1 MSADQ
6 ATQVSPLING
16 VDSMPKKEVVL
27 PDTLEFVEELKRR
40 WMATVDAIVDPLMLI
55 DKDFNIQQANRAMSA
70 LSNRDIKQVIGKKCY
85 QMFAGRSSPC
95 PGCQLIE
102 SVDQKKP
109 LTFELKQIYAGRFYE
124 VTSQPIFNSH
134 DELEGSLH
142 IYRDRTLAKQL
153 QNQLIQ
159 HEKLA
164 SIGLLAGGI
173 AHEINNPLAGIL
185 LFAQML
191 LRTMD
196 KESEHFQDVV
206 EIESAAKRCKT
217 IVESLLDFARKQPAL
232 EDKKSEAVVDL
243 QDALESALRFSTVG
257 GAADRIEISEQ
268 WGPHRVTTRGN
279 RNKIIQVFLNLIQN
293 AIQAMPNGGTLILQT
308 SLYDDDRGHWAVAEV
323 IDQGIGIPPEHMKKI
338 FDPFFTSKGEGQG
351 TGLGLSICHGI
362 IHDLHGFIEVE
373 SKLNKGSCFRV
384 LVPRADALIRAG

>member
-1 MSADQ
+1 MA
-6 ATQVSPLING
+6 
-16 VDSMPKKEVVL
+16 KKEEKV
-27 PDTLEFVEELKRR
+27 PDTLEFVEGLKRR

-55 DKDFNIQQANRAMSA
+55 DKEFNIIQANRAMAS

-95 PGCQLIE
+95 PGCQMIE
-102 SVDQKKP
+102 SVDTQKP
-109 LTFELKQIYAGRFYE
+109 LTFDLKQVYPGRIYE
-124 VTSQPIFNSH
+124 VASQPIFTH
-134 DELEGSLH
+134 QGDLEGALH

-196 KESEHFQDVV
+196 KESPHYQDVE
-206 EIESAAKRCKT
+206 EIESAAKRCKA
-217 IVESLLDFARKQPAL
+217 IVESLLDFARKQPVI
-232 EDKKSEAVVDL
+232 EDKKNEGIVDL

-257 GAADRIEISEQ
+257 GAADRIEIKED
-268 WGPHRVTTRGN
+268 WGTHRATTRGN

-293 AIQAMPNGGTLILQT
+293 AIQAMPNGGTLKLRT
-308 SLYDDDRGHWAVAEV
+308 GLLDDDRGHWSVAEV
-323 IDQGIGIPPEHMKKI
+323 IDSGIGIPQEHLKRI

-362 IHDLHGFIEVE
+362 IHDLHGIIEVE
-373 SKLNKGSCFRV
+373 SKLNQGSTFRV
-384 LVPRADALIRAG
+384 LVPRPDALEQAG

>member
-1 MSADQ
+1 
-6 ATQVSPLING
+6 
-16 VDSMPKKEVVL
+16 
-27 PDTLEFVEELKRR
+27 
-40 WMATVDAIVDPLMLI
+40 MA
-55 DKDFNIQQANRAMSA
+55 S
-70 LSNRDIKQVIGKKCY
+70 LSNRALNQVIGKKCY

-95 PGCQLIE
+95 PGCQMIE
-102 SVDQKKP
+102 SVDTQKP
-109 LTFELKQIYAGRFYE
+109 LTFDLKQVYPGRIYE
-124 VTSQPIFNSH
+124 VASQPIFTH
-134 DELEGSLH
+134 QGDLEGALH

-196 KESEHFQDVV
+196 KESPHYQDVE

-217 IVESLLDFARKQPAL
+217 IVESLLDFARKQPAI
-232 EDKKSEAVVDL
+232 EDKKNEGIVDL

-257 GAADRIEISEQ
+257 GAADRIEIKEDWS
-268 WGPHRVTTRGN
+268 PHRATTRGN

-293 AIQAMPNGGTLILQT
+293 AIQAMPNGGTLKLRT
-308 SLYDDDRGHWAVAEV
+308 GLLDDERGHWAVAEV
-323 IDQGIGIPPEHMKKI
+323 IDSGIGIPQEHLKKI

-362 IHDLHGFIEVE
+362 IHDLHGMIEVE
-373 SKLNKGSCFRV
+373 SKLNHGSTFRV
-384 LVPRADALIRAG
+384 MVPRPNALEQAG

>member
-1 MSADQ
+1 M
-6 ATQVSPLING
+6 SPLKNG
-16 VDSMPKKEVVL
+16 VDSMAKKEVVL

-40 WMATVDAIVDPLMLI
+40 WMATVDAIIDPLMLI
-55 DKDFNIQQANRAMSA
+55 DKEFNIQQANRAMSA

-109 LTFELKQIYAGRFYE
+109 LTFELKQLYAGRFYE

-185 LFAQML
+185 LFSQML

-232 EDKKSEAVVDL
+232 EDKKSEALVDL

-257 GAADRIEISEQ
+257 GAADRIEISEE

-293 AIQAMPNGGTLILQT
+293 AIQAMPNGGTLKLRT
-308 SLYDDDRGHWAVAEV
+308 SLFDDDRGHWAVAEV

-362 IHDLHGFIEVE
+362 IHDLHGVIEVE

-384 LVPRADALIRAG
+384 LVPRTDALIRAG

>member
-1 MSADQ
+1 MAKIEEK
-6 ATQVSPLING
+6 V
-16 VDSMPKKEVVL
+16 
-27 PDTLEFVEELKRR
+27 PDTLEFVEGLKRR

-55 DKDFNIQQANRAMSA
+55 DKEFNIIQANRAMAS

-95 PGCQLIE
+95 PGCQMIE
-102 SVDQKKP
+102 SIDTQKP
-109 LTFELKQIYAGRFYE
+109 LTFDLKQVYPGRIYE
-124 VTSQPIFNSH
+124 VASQPIFNH
-134 DELEGSLH
+134 QGELEGALH

-196 KESEHFQDVV
+196 KESPHYQDVE

-217 IVESLLDFARKQPAL
+217 IVESLLDFARKQPII
-232 EDKKSEAVVDL
+232 EDKKNEGVVDL

-257 GAADRIEISEQ
+257 GAADRIEIKED
-268 WGPHRVTTRGN
+268 WGGHRATTRGN

-293 AIQAMPNGGTLILQT
+293 AIQAMPNGGTLKLRT
-308 SLYDDDRGHWAVAEV
+308 YLLDDDRGHWSVAEV
-323 IDQGIGIPPEHMKKI
+323 IDSGIGIPPEHIKKI

-362 IHDLHGFIEVE
+362 IHDLNGMIEVE
-373 SKLNKGSCFRV
+373 SRLNQGSCFRV
-384 LVPRADALIRAG
+384 LVPRPDAIKRVG

>member
-1 MSADQ
+1 MA
-6 ATQVSPLING
+6 
-16 VDSMPKKEVVL
+16 KKDEKV
-27 PDTLEFVEELKRR
+27 PDTLEFVEGLKRR

-55 DKDFNIQQANRAMSA
+55 DKDYNIMQANRAMAA

-85 QMFAGRSSPC
+85 QMFAGRSTPC
-95 PGCQLIE
+95 PGCQMIE
-102 SVDQKKP
+102 SVDTQKP
-109 LTFELKQIYAGRFYE
+109 LMFDLKQVYPGRIYE
-124 VTSQPIFNSH
+124 VASQPIFNH
-134 DELEGSLH
+134 QGDLEGALH

-191 LRTMD
+191 MRTMD
-196 KESEHFQDVV
+196 KESPHYQDVV

-217 IVESLLDFARKQPAL
+217 IVESLLDFARKQPMI
-232 EDKKSEAVVDL
+232 EDRRNEGIVDL

-257 GAADRIEISEQ
+257 GAADRIEITEE
-268 WGPHRVTTRGN
+268 WGPHRATTRGN
-279 RNKIIQVFLNLIQN
+279 RNKITQVFLNLIQN
-293 AIQAMPNGGTLILQT
+293 AIQAMPNGGNLKLRTYLL
-308 SLYDDDRGHWAVAEV
+308 DDERGHWAVAEV
-323 IDQGIGIPPEHMKKI
+323 IDSGIGIPPEHIKRI

-362 IHDLHGFIEVE
+362 IHDLEGMIEVE
-373 SKLNKGSCFRV
+373 SRLNQGSCFRV
-384 LVPRADALIRAG
+384 LVPRPDAMEQAG